1 MRQCVLFGWVLVL
14 AACIGDEGRLGIKE
28 GDILFEDID
37 CGPLCEA
44 IRAVTEGQNGQDFAH
59 CALVVRSGD
68 SLAVVEAI
76 GNRVQLNSLT
86 TFSARAIHHAGEPSI
101 VVGRMNNQELIPAA
115 TAFALAQVGQP
126 YDDPFLP
133 DNGRWYCSELIQ
145 VAFRQANNGQEVFPS
160 EPMTFKDPASGQFFP
175 VWVDYY
181 RDLGQSIPEGVP
193 GINPG
198 LMSRSDA
205 LHIVPLRIERGKN

>member
-1 MRQCVLFGWVLVL
+1 MVL
-14 AACIGDEGRLGIKE
+14 AACNGDAGQLGIKE

-44 IRAVTEGQNGQDFAH
+44 IRAVTEGHQGRDFAH

-76 GNRVQLNSLT
+76 GNRVQLNSLA
-86 TFSARAIHHAGEPSI
+86 TFTARATQHKGAPSI
-101 VVGRMNNQELIPAA
+101 VVGRMNNQQLIPSA
-115 TAFALAQVGQP
+115 TAFALAQIGQP

-145 VAFRQANNGQEVFPS
+145 VAFREANNGQEVFPS

-181 RDLGQSIPEGVP
+181 QDLGQPIPEGVS

-198 LMSRSDA
+198 LMSRSGA
-205 LHIVPLRIERGKN
+205 LHIVALSPILSNN